1 MTPGGLTH
9 ILQTKIPLSKAM
21 GVRVL
26 RVSPSRGVKFKLP
39 LKPNRNHKN
48 TAFGGTLVAGQALA
62 AWSWLMSLLESYDL
76 HAEVV
81 VQRLQGEFYRP
92 VDREFII
99 ETQVVSRKDIL
110 QFIKTLR
117 RKKRARIAIS
127 TFVRLGK
134 QVVAKYSG
142 EYVAIYV

>member
-1 MTPGGLTH
+1 MH
-9 ILQTKIPLSKAM
+9 ILQTQIPLSKAM

-26 RVSPSRGVKFKLP
+26 RVSTAKGVKFKLP

-62 AWSWLMSLLESYDL
+62 AWSWLMSLLESHDL

-81 VQRLQGEFYRP
+81 VQRLQSEFYRP
-92 VDREFII
+92 VDQEFTI
-99 ETQVVSRKDIL
+99 ETEVVSPKDIS

-117 RKKRARIAIS
+117 KKKRARIAIS
-127 TFVRLGK
+127 TFVLVRK
-134 QVVAKYSG
+134 KIVAKYSG